1 MGSQKLWKFH
11 PWRDSN
17 LPLCSHEQSDL
28 TLMMSLLWANAGSET
43 CWTSLPAYVILRLCG
58 LAISDCQWL
67 VCHWFPGKAFFQR
80 EKIFESAPVG
90 CPALPKNN
98 ASIWSLC
105 TVLLLFAWGFLYME
119 NLKFPFLGVLL
130 FCLVYRISTVLLKI
144 SIADCWVEPTL
155 FYWSL
160 FWDNPVEGQEGL
172 LTLLNL
178 SSPAMWWMGLRGPL
192 TPRASGL
199 RPSVSRRQVSVGMQ
213 KDKRWFPIFQMS
225 WKLKIKLVV
234 FC

>member
-1 MGSQKLWKFH
+1 MLDQRPAGH
-11 PWRDSN
+11 P
-17 LPLCSHEQSDL
+17 
-28 TLMMSLLWANAGSET
+28 
-43 CWTSLPAYVILRLCG
+43 
-58 LAISDCQWL
+58 
-67 VCHWFPGKAFFQR
+67 FQ
-80 EKIFESAPVG
+80 
-90 CPALPKNN
+90 
-98 ASIWSLC
+98 
-105 TVLLLFAWGFLYME
+105 LLLFCSFVAWQFLTASGWSVTDSLVRLSFRGKRFLNLLQSDVQPFLRTMPVFGHFAQCCFCLLE
-119 NLKFPFLGVLL
+119 VFLSMKNLKFPFLGVLL

-192 TPRASGL
+192 IPRASGL